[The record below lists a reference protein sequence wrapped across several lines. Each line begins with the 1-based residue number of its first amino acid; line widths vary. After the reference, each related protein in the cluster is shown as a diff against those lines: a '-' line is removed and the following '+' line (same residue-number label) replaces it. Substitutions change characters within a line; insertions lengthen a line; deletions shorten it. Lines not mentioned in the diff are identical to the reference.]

1 MGRESPAK
9 REFGKI
15 SGQNANYLMRI
26 AVLKMFSNGKSA
38 GIQLERLERRRQC
51 LRKVLTANALSI

>member
-1 MGRESPAK
+1 MGRENPGK

-26 AVLKMFSNGKSA
+26 AVVKMFRKRKSV
-38 GIQLERLERRRQC
+38 GIHLERLERRRQC